1 MKTVMTS
8 AIALAVA
15 AGAAHAGGIERSN
28 NDYGFLFTRNDQL
41 QLSFSH
47 VMPEL
52 SGTYTAD
59 LTALGGGERSTG
71 NMQNNYTNYSFAYK
85 NDLNEKFTLGM
96 YVNNPYGAGSEYTQ
110 GVYAGLTADWDSDQV
125 ALVGKYRVTD
135 RVSVFAGARYVE
147 SNAEITIPDLLV
159 RSAVG
164 RNAQGLGAQAQA
176 LGAEAQALGAQAQA
190 AGAAGDLA
198 TAQALGA
205 QAQSLGAQ
213 AQALGAQAQG
223 LGAAAQDFG
232 TSMEYNASGSRV
244 GDWGAILG
252 VAYEMPDIAL
262 RVALSWQ
269 SEITH
274 NFRTSETIDG
284 LGINTTSGET
294 KVTMPQSVALDF
306 QSGIAPGTLLFGQ
319 VKWVEWS
326 KWEVRT
332 PEYEN
337 VTGGDVTGFESDS
350 VTWKLGVG
358 RAFTEDLSGFVQV
371 TYEAQNGDTASRL
384 SPRDGFTSFG
394 VGGQYKMDNMTLRGG
409 IEYVWLG
416 DAEDASGVKFEDNTA
431 LGVGLSLTVDF

>member
-8 AIALAVA
+8 ALALAVA
-15 AGAAHAGGIERSN
+15 AGAAHAAGIERSN
-28 NDYGFLFTRNDQL
+28 NDYGFLFTPNDQL

-47 VMPEL
+47 VMPEI
-52 SGTYTAD
+52 SGKYTAD
-59 LTALGGGERSTG
+59 LTALGGGEDSTG
-71 NMQNNYTNYSFAYK
+71 NMQKDYTNYSLAYK
-85 NDLNEKFTLGM
+85 NDFTEKLTFGM
-96 YVNNPYGAGSEYTQ
+96 YVNNPYGAGSDYTQ

-164 RNAQGLGAQAQA
+164 RNAQGIGAQAQA

-198 TAQALGA
+198 TAQ
-205 QAQSLGAQ
+205 QLGAQ
-213 AQALGAQAQG
+213 AQALGAEAQALGARAQG

-232 TSMEYNASGSRV
+232 TSMEYNASGARV

-252 VAYEMPDIAL
+252 VAYEIPDIAL

-274 NFRTSETIDG
+274 NFRTSESIAG
-284 LGINTTSGET
+284 LGVDTSSGET
-294 KVTMPQSVALDF
+294 KVTLPQAIALDF
-306 QSGIAPGTLLFGQ
+306 QTGIAPGTLLFGQ

-337 VTGGDVTGFESDS
+337 ATGGNVTSFDNDRT
-350 VTWKLGVG
+350 TWKLGIG
-358 RAFTEDLSGFVQV
+358 RAFTEDLSGFAQI
-371 TYEAQNGDTASRL
+371 TYEAENGDVVSRL
-384 SPRDGFTSFG
+384 SPRDGFLSLG

-409 IEYVWLG
+409 IEYAWLG
-416 DAEDASGVKFEDNTA
+416 EAEDASGVVFEDNTA
-431 LGVGLSLTVDF
+431 LGIGISLTVDF